1 MFNYPYVKNFA
12 FYIRT
17 TLGIETKPLSYAVK
31 EEYAQGRN
39 KSINGN
45 FKNCKHGLHTTWD
58 NNEVFLRSSY
68 EFEYAEILGKQKI
81 HYEVESLRIKYFDT
95 LDNCVRIAIPDF
107 YIPSTNTIVE
117 IKSEYTTNSINMR
130 DKFKAYKEHG
140 YNAKLI
146 LEHKEVDIENIK
158 DSERYK
164 NERYRNGRCYLKE
177 HWIWMNKDG
186 KQRKCNSDE
195 IEELL
200 LNGWNLGR
208 NPNNQITDVK
218 EYIEKRPEP
227 EKRYIHKG
235 DDVLLVLRKDIPKYL
250 KDGWKTGRSDSKR
263 LNRNELGVY
272 SDEYTA
278 NLPNCQKRY
287 IHKGS
292 EIKHVSRYDV
302 KRYIELGWECGLPK

>member
-1 MFNYPYVKNFA
+1 
-12 FYIRT
+12 
-17 TLGIETKPLSYAVK
+17 
-31 EEYAQGRN
+31 
-39 KSINGN
+39 
-45 FKNCKHGLHTTWD
+45 
-58 NNEVFLRSSY
+58 
-68 EFEYAEILGKQKI
+68 
-81 HYEVESLRIKYFDT
+81 
-95 LDNCVRIAIPDF
+95 
-107 YIPSTNTIVE
+107 
-117 IKSEYTTNSINMR
+117 
-130 DKFKAYKEHG
+130 
-140 YNAKLI
+140 
-146 LEHKEVDIENIK
+146 
-158 DSERYK
+158 
-164 NERYRNGRCYLKE
+164 
-177 HWIWMNKDG
+177 
-186 KQRKCNSDE
+186 
-195 IEELL
+195 LL

-235 DDVLLVLRKDIPKYL
+235 DNVLLVLRKDIPKYL